1 MSPTKAE
8 MIAFAVRLDEYAKEK
23 DCRDTQAYKTAAG
36 AVFALTTEY
45 PTFCGTP
52 RACAMAGRCVGDPV
66 CNS

>member
-23 DCRDTQAYKTAAG
+23 DCRDPEAYKTAARD
-36 AVFALTTEY
+36 VFALTTEY

-66 CNS
+66 CNN